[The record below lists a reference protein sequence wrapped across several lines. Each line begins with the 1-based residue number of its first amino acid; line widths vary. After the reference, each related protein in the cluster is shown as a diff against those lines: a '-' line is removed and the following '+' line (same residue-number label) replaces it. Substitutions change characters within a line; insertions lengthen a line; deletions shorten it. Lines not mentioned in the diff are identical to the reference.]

1 MEELREQEREQS
13 LVFMWLPFILIGFVF
28 VLLAIAVSVFGVMLS
43 SLNIQS
49 ERRTQE
55 FVTDAGFIIEY
66 VKGMSNQTS
75 AGECGSLTLSCPHSV
90 SVNAQFLAISGHY
103 DLKSCSSTS
112 RVTST
117 QLLRSPGATPG
128 ACSFTFSASEAFPIE
143 FTCVCL
149 IQSQTRDEESFLSS
163 VALSFS

>member
-66 VKGMSNQTS
+66 VKGMSNQAS
-75 AGECGSLTLSCPHSV
+75 AGECGSLTLSCPH
-90 SVNAQFLAISGHY
+90 
-103 DLKSCSSTS
+103 
-112 RVTST
+112 
-117 QLLRSPGATPG
+117 
-128 ACSFTFSASEAFPIE
+128 
-143 FTCVCL
+143 
-149 IQSQTRDEESFLSS
+149 
-163 VALSFS
+163 